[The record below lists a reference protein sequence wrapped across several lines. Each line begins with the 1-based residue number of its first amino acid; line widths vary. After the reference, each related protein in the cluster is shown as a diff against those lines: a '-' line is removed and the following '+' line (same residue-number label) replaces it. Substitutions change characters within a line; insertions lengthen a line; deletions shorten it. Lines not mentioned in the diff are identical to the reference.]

1 MRKTKLLKAG
11 IFFLAAFVLWTAAL
25 CTVDRQPIGPMGSY
39 VGFACINRLLHE
51 LTGVHMT
58 LYNITDWLSLVPIGF
73 VAGFAGLGILQ
84 WIQRRS
90 ILKVDRDILL
100 LGVFYFAVLVL
111 YVFFETKV
119 INYRPVLIEGKLEA
133 SYPSSTTMLVLCVML
148 TGIRQLIH
156 RIRNNAVRKVVL
168 ISAMGYAV
176 FMVIGRT
183 VSGVHWLSDIV
194 GGILLSVGLVMLYCS
209 LCAFC
214 EKE

>member
-1 MRKTKLLKAG
+1 
-11 IFFLAAFVLWTAAL
+11 
-25 CTVDRQPIGPMGSY
+25 
-39 VGFACINRLLHE
+39 
-51 LTGVHMT
+51 MT

-148 TGIRQLIH
+148 TAIRQLIH